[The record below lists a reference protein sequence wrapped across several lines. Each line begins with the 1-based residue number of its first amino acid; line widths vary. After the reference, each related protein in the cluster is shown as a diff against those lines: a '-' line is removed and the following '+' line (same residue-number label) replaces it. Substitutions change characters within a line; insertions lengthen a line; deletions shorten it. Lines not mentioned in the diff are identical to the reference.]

1 MFRAYKNL
9 SPRTRMGVGAAVIAW
24 GGVGL
29 YLSDEAE
36 KRFGYTPTEKDQE
49 ELRKMTPRIT
59 TVDRNENR

>member
-1 MFRAYKNL
+1 M
-9 SPRTRMGVGAAVIAW
+9 SVGAAVIAW
-24 GGVGL
+24 GGAGL
-29 YLSDEAE
+29 YLSDQAE

>member
-9 SPRTRMGVGAAVIAW
+9 SPKTRMGVGAAVIAW
-24 GGVGL
+24 GGAGL
-29 YLSDEAE
+29 YLSDHAE